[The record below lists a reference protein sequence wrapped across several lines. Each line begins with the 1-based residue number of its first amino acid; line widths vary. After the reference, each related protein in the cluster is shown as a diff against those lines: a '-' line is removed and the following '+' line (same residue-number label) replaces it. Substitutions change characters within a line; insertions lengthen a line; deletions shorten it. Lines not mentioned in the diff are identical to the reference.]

1 MSENKF
7 NTSGTNLS
15 VGSNGSTDRPLK
27 KQRKQS
33 NLNSTHTAVRAHRIG
48 KSSLA
53 IQFKTRNIETA
64 GVSFPDTG
72 KHRKM
77 QSINVTLP
85 VNNSPV
91 LL

>member
-1 MSENKF
+1 M
-7 NTSGTNLS
+7 
-15 VGSNGSTDRPLK
+15 
-27 KQRKQS
+27 
-33 NLNSTHTAVRAHRIG
+33 RAHRIG